1 MNRAYLRPPL
11 PLFRVAAVLTL
22 PLMLWGGYEIALSR
36 LSPLQKMYWGDY
48 LSSTFVPS
56 LPDLFPTFGPTAK
69 TKQQLQVLLCVGPNG
84 AEMPITKK
92 FEGAAAQPD
101 AHLAAVPMSNE
112 EFGKWL
118 RKDIYVGRPVVVYLL
133 PPIMLSMMFVAML
146 AGGAYFLDQERHL
159 KFRQEPRYISGPRL
173 VTPSE
178 FRRLVKGDGLAFYAE
193 RRWRKPEAVRI
204 ERSVEAQHQLM
215 QGDNGAGKTVAMMA
229 LADQAEAAGDTCIFY
244 DPECQFLKR
253 YWKPGDLILGPDAR
267 SASWGPCSEIDYSS
281 VANADA
287 SAMALGESLYPCR
300 PGEKNFFFYHCAR
313 LIFKHCTTNYRP
325 TAAELAELYTHA
337 DPLIDAM
344 AKGTELEEMLRKNT
358 QGLRAS
364 VISTL
369 TQCLFALQQVPGEE
383 ADRPKFSAKEYV
395 AMKGRRPA
403 IFLTSGDEKMQVAF
417 SPLHR
422 MWIDSL
428 IREFLSLPEVAPGEI
443 TVRMFIDEMPVLGE
457 LASLKAVTARG
468 RKHGIDLC
476 MGFQGRSQI
485 KALYGEESEQ
495 IFSAPFTKLLLH
507 TGEPEGGEWASKML
521 GDQEVEK
528 IVEHLSA
535 ERKRTYTT
543 QPVPQHRIVTQSE
556 LASLKNRH
564 GYLRYEG
571 YIVKVKLAIPPTRP
585 ARCVGFVPRT
595 GVAPVQLPMPNLAQ
609 IRAAEAAEKAANAA
623 KAAAKPYAPPAA

>member
-1 MNRAYLRPPL
+1 M
-11 PLFRVAAVLTL
+11 
-22 PLMLWGGYEIALSR
+22 
-36 LSPLQKMYWGDY
+36 
-48 LSSTFVPS
+48 
-56 LPDLFPTFGPTAK
+56 
-69 TKQQLQVLLCVGPNG
+69 
-84 AEMPITKK
+84 
-92 FEGAAAQPD
+92 
-101 AHLAAVPMSNE
+101 
-112 EFGKWL
+112 
-118 RKDIYVGRPVVVYLL
+118 
-133 PPIMLSMMFVAML
+133 
-146 AGGAYFLDQERHL
+146 
-159 KFRQEPRYISGPRL
+159 
-173 VTPSE
+173 
-178 FRRLVKGDGLAFYAE
+178 
-193 RRWRKPEAVRI
+193 RI
-204 ERSVEAQHQLM
+204 ERAVEAQHQLM
-215 QGDNGAGKTVAMMA
+215 QGDNGAGKTVAMMG
-229 LADQAEAAGDTCIFY
+229 LADQAEERGDTCIFY

-300 PGEKNFFFYHCAR
+300 PGEKNFFFYHCGR

-369 TQCLFALQQVPGEE
+369 TQPLFALQQVPGEE
-383 ADRPKFSAKEYV
+383 SARPHFSAKEYV
-395 AMKGRRPA
+395 AMNGRRPS

-417 SPLHR
+417 APLHR

-443 TVRMFIDEMPVLGE
+443 TVRMFVDEMPVLGE
-457 LASLKAVTARG
+457 LSSIKAVTARG

-521 GDQEVEK
+521 GDQQVEK
-528 IVEHLSA
+528 IIEHLSA
-535 ERKRTYTT
+535 EGKRTYTT

-564 GYLRYEG
+564 GFLRYEG
-571 YIVKVKLAIPPTRP
+571 YIVKLKLAIPPAR
-585 ARCVGFVPRT
+585 ADRCVGFVPRT
-595 GVAPVQLPMPNLAQ
+595 GVSPVQLPMPNLAE
-609 IRAAEAAEKAANAA
+609 IRAAEAAEKAANATS
-623 KAAAKPYAPPAA
+623 AAAKPYAPPAA